1 MAVAINSLSKKAWN
15 RFIKEGMTKAGAA
28 GMLGN
33 IFAESGMKTTIC
45 EYLCLQRLKE
55 NGKNYTQESYLK
67 AVDSG
72 KISRAEFL
80 NPLPNRQYG
89 YGLCQWTTPVP
100 RKSELYDRTVGKG
113 LSIGDEGA
121 QIEYLIYE
129 LKTRYP
135 SVWKVLTTANSV
147 KEASDKVLKDFESPS
162 NWSQHSALRTGYGQ
176 EYYNAYANSTATPA
190 KATTST
196 TSTTAAIN
204 ALIATAKAEIG
215 YLEKRSNANLDDKT
229 ANAGSGNYTKYWRD
243 IQPSF

>member
-15 RFIKEGMTKAGAA
+15 KFIKEGMTKAGAA

-89 YGLCQWTTPVP
+89 YGLC
-100 RKSELYDRTVGKG
+100 
-113 LSIGDEGA
+113 
-121 QIEYLIYE
+121 
-129 LKTRYP
+129 
-135 SVWKVLTTANSV
+135 
-147 KEASDKVLKDFESPS
+147 
-162 NWSQHSALRTGYGQ
+162 
-176 EYYNAYANSTATPA
+176 
-190 KATTST
+190 
-196 TSTTAAIN
+196 
-204 ALIATAKAEIG
+204 
-215 YLEKRSNANLDDKT
+215 
-229 ANAGSGNYTKYWRD
+229 
-243 IQPSF
+243 